1 MAPQP
6 TYVQNRDES
15 DLVFSVCS
23 LVRDQAQYDRLLAS
37 FERFGFTAEN
47 SEFLAADN
55 RAGNQFDGYDWHRHM
70 WPRAR
75 GRYVVFCHE
84 DVELVDRGYDDL
96 LAAIEALEAADPD
109 WLVAGIAGSPWRP
122 LNHSVTAQALHISDV
137 FGSDRRLGQVPA
149 RVESL
154 DESFILMR
162 RLKPVMNSY
171 DLHGF
176 HYYGADLCLQAEFLG
191 GKSYAIDFH
200 LLHKGKARAD
210 EAFAQIRNAFRQ
222 KYRRYFP
229 GRIFHCVTG
238 RVAFGGGWYD
248 AT

>member
-15 DLVFSVCS
+15 DLVFSVCT
-23 LVRDQAQYDRLLAS
+23 LVRDQAQYDRLLDS
-37 FERFGFTAEN
+37 FERFGFTPEN

-55 RAGNQFDGYDWHRHM
+55 RTANQFDGFDWHKHM

-75 GRYVVFCHE
+75 GRYVIFCHE

-96 LAAIEALEAADPD
+96 VAAVEALEAADPQ

-137 FGSDRRLGQVPA
+137 FGNDRRRGQVPC

-162 RLKPVMNSY
+162 RLKPVLNSY

-176 HYYGADLCLQAEFLG
+176 HYYGADLCLQAEVLG
-191 GKSYAIDFH
+191 GRSYAIDFH
-200 LLHKGKARAD
+200 LLHKGKAQAD
-210 EAFAQIRNAFRQ
+210 ETFAQIRNQFRQ

>member
-37 FERFGFTAEN
+37 FERFGFTPEN

-55 RAGNQFDGYDWHRHM
+55 RNGNQFDGFNWHRHI

-75 GRYVVFCHE
+75 GRYVIFCHE

-96 LAAIEALEAADPD
+96 LAAVEALEAADPE

-137 FGSDRRLGQVPA
+137 FGTDRRLGQVPD

-154 DESFILMR
+154 DESFLLMR
-162 RLKPVMNSY
+162 RLKPVMSSY

-200 LLHKGKARAD
+200 LLHKARAD
-210 EAFAQIRNAFRQ
+210 ETFAQIRNAFRQ

-238 RVAFGGGWYD
+238 RIAFGGGWYD

>member
-23 LVRDQAQYDRLLAS
+23 LVRDQARYDRLLES

-75 GRYVVFCHE
+75 GRYVIFCHE

-96 LAAIEALEAADPD
+96 LAAIEALEAADPE

-122 LNHSVTAQALHISDV
+122 LNHTVTAQALHISDV
-137 FGSDRRLGQVPA
+137 FGTDRRLGQVPA

>member
-1 MAPQP
+1 
-6 TYVQNRDES
+6 
-15 DLVFSVCS
+15 
-23 LVRDQAQYDRLLAS
+23 
-37 FERFGFTAEN
+37 
-47 SEFLAADN
+47 
-55 RAGNQFDGYDWHRHM
+55 M
-70 WPRAR
+70 WPKAR
-75 GRYVVFCHE
+75 GRYVIFCHE

-122 LNHSVTAQALHISDV
+122 LNHTVTAQALHISDV
-137 FGSDRRLGQVPA
+137 FGSDRRMGQVPA

-200 LLHKGKARAD
+200 LLHKGKAKAD
-210 EAFAQIRNAFRQ
+210 ETFAQIRNAFRA

>member
-15 DLVFSVCS
+15 DLVFSVCT
-23 LVRDQAQYDRLLAS
+23 LVRDQAQYDRLLES

-55 RAGNQFDGYDWHRHM
+55 RSDNQFDGFNWHRHM
-70 WPRAR
+70 WPKAR
-75 GRYVVFCHE
+75 GRYVIFCHE
-84 DVELVDRGYDDL
+84 DVELVDRGYEDL
-96 LAAIEALEAADPD
+96 LAAIKALEAADPQ

-122 LNHSVTAQALHISDV
+122 LNHTVTAQALHVSDV
-137 FGSDRRLGQVPA
+137 FGTDRRLGQVPA

-162 RLKPVMNSY
+162 RLKPVLNSY

-191 GKSYAIDFH
+191 GRSYAIDFH

-210 EAFAQIRNAFRQ
+210 ETFAQIRNAFRQ

>member
-23 LVRDQAQYDRLLAS
+23 LVRDQARYDRLLES

-75 GRYVVFCHE
+75 GRYVIFCHE

-96 LAAIEALEAADPD
+96 LAAIEALEAADPE

-122 LNHSVTAQALHISDV
+122 LNHTVTAQALHISDV
-137 FGSDRRLGQVPA
+137 FGTDRRLGQVPA

-210 EAFAQIRNAFRQ
+210 ETFAQIRNAFRQ